1 MIVDPDS
8 SPRLPA
14 LGVDTTAI
22 IHENLV
28 VLLTFAFSWSALKHY
43 QGWLRSHRWN
53 YQDKDVFWEL
63 RQQRARRAIIELAVM
78 FRALDKAKKIASHP
92 YVTTHPSQ
100 PSYGDLYDR
109 DGTLNPLPLWDVP
122 NKIIHAESID
132 WDFADPKQP
141 SVVCHAPAEDH
152 ERWPWMKATIHI
164 TSFAA
169 VCGALAR

>member
-1 MIVDPDS
+1 MMTVDPDS

-43 QGWLRSHRWN
+43 QGWLRSHRWHH
-53 YQDKDVFWEL
+53 QDKDVFWEL

-100 PSYGDLYDR
+100 PSYGDLYGR

-122 NKIIHAESID
+122 NTIIHAESIH
-132 WDFADPKQP
+132 WAFTDPN
-141 SVVCHAPAEDH
+141 E
-152 ERWPWMKATIHI
+152 
-164 TSFAA
+164 
-169 VCGALAR
+169 